1 LGVVVLETNI
11 PVKEIMNR
19 DVIGIDPD
27 DTAEVAAQRMKH
39 YDVGNLV
46 VINNKKA
53 IGIVTEEDLVRKLV
67 SKNLLPEKVKI
78 GDIMTSPLITV
89 SPNTSLTSAMR
100 IMLKNNIRRL
110 PIVEDRKLVGIITNK
125 DILSVSPELNRIL
138 IDLIEINRDLEI
150 KAPEEKS
157 EKAVFQGKCDRCGV
171 FSENLREVEGMLLC
185 EGCYEE
191 MMT

>member
-1 LGVVVLETNI
+1 MVVLETNI

-53 IGIVTEEDLVRKLV
+53 IGIVTEEDLVRKLI

-150 KAPEEKS
+150 KVPE

-171 FSENLREVEGMLLC
+171 LSENLREVEGMLLC

>member
-1 LGVVVLETNI
+1 MVVLETNI

-157 EKAVFQGKCDRCGV
+157 KKAVFQGKCDRCGV

>member
-1 LGVVVLETNI
+1 MGVVVLETNI
-11 PVKEIMNR
+11 PVREIMNR
-19 DVIGIDPD
+19 DVIGVDPD
-27 DTAEVAAQRMKH
+27 DTAEVAAQMMNR

-46 VINNKKA
+46 VIRSKKA

-125 DILSVSPELNRIL
+125 DLLSVSPELNRIL
-138 IDLIEINRDLEI
+138 IDLIEINRDLEM
-150 KAPEEKS
+150 KVPEETS
-157 EKAVFQGKCDRCGV
+157 EKAVFQGKCDICGV
-171 FSENLREVEGMLLC
+171 LSENLREVDGMLLC
-185 EGCYEE
+185 EDCYEE

>member
-1 LGVVVLETNI
+1 MVVLETNI

-100 IMLKNNIRRL
+100 LMLKNNIRRL

>member
-1 LGVVVLETNI
+1 VVVLETNI

-150 KAPEEKS
+150 KAPGEKS

>member
-1 LGVVVLETNI
+1 M
-11 PVKEIMNR
+11 PVREIMSTE
-19 DVIGIDPD
+19 VIGIDPD
-27 DTAEVAAQRMKH
+27 DTAEVAAKRMKH

-46 VINNKKA
+46 VMRNKKA

-89 SPNTSLTSAMR
+89 SPKMSLTLAMK

-110 PIVEDRKLVGIITNK
+110 PIIEDKKLVGIITNK
-125 DILSVSPELNRIL
+125 DLLSVSPELNRIL

-150 KAPEEKS
+150 KVPEEKS
-157 EKAVFQGKCDRCGV
+157 ENPVFQGKCDRCGA

-191 MMT
+191 MMA

>member
-1 LGVVVLETNI
+1 VVVLETNI

>member
-1 LGVVVLETNI
+1 MVVLETNI

-53 IGIVTEEDLVRKLV
+53 IGIVTEEDLVRKLI

>member
-1 LGVVVLETNI
+1 MVVLETNI

>member
-1 LGVVVLETNI
+1 MVVLESNI
-11 PVKEIMNR
+11 PVREIMNR
-19 DVIGIDPD
+19 DVIGVDPD
-27 DTAEVAAQRMKH
+27 DTAEVAAQMMNR

-46 VINNKKA
+46 VIRSKKA

-78 GDIMTSPLITV
+78 EDIMTSPLITV

-125 DILSVSPELNRIL
+125 DLLSVSPELNRIL
-138 IDLIEINRDLEI
+138 IDLIEINRDLEM
-150 KAPEEKS
+150 KVPEETS
-157 EKAVFQGKCDRCGV
+157 EKAVFQGKCDICGV
-171 FSENLREVEGMLLC
+171 LSENLREVDGMLLC
-185 EGCYEE
+185 EDCYEE
-191 MMT
+191 MIT

>member
-1 LGVVVLETNI
+1 MVVLETNI
-11 PVKEIMNR
+11 PVREIMNR
-19 DVIGIDPD
+19 DVIGVDPD
-27 DTAEVAAQRMKH
+27 DTAEVAAQMMNR

-46 VINNKKA
+46 VIKNKKA
-53 IGIVTEEDLVRKLV
+53 IGIVTEEDLVGKLV

-78 GDIMTSPLITV
+78 EDIMTSPLITV

-138 IDLIEINRDLEI
+138 IDLIEINRDLEM
-150 KAPEEKS
+150 KVPEETS
-157 EKAVFQGKCDRCGV
+157 EKAVSQGKCDICGV
-171 FSENLREVEGMLLC
+171 LSENLREVDGMLLC
-185 EGCYEE
+185 EDCYEE

>member
-1 LGVVVLETNI
+1 MVVLETNI
-11 PVKEIMNR
+11 PVREIMNR
-19 DVIGIDPD
+19 DVIGVDPD
-27 DTAEVAAQRMKH
+27 DTAEVAAQMMNR

-46 VINNKKA
+46 VIRNKKA

-78 GDIMTSPLITV
+78 EDIMTSPLITV

-125 DILSVSPELNRIL
+125 DLLSVSPELNRIL
-138 IDLIEINRDLEI
+138 IDLIEINRDLEM
-150 KAPEEKS
+150 KVPEETS
-157 EKAVFQGKCDRCGV
+157 EKAVFQGKCDICGV
-171 FSENLREVEGMLLC
+171 LSENLREVDGMLLC
-185 EGCYEE
+185 EDCYEE

>member
-1 LGVVVLETNI
+1 MNI
-11 PVKEIMNR
+11 SVREIMSR

-46 VINNKKA
+46 VMRDEKA

-78 GDIMTSPLITV
+78 EDIMTSPLITV

-125 DILSVSPELNRIL
+125 DLLSVSPELNRIL
-138 IDLIEINRDLEI
+138 IDLIEMNRDIEI
-150 KAPEEKS
+150 KVPEERS
-157 EKAVFQGKCDRCGV
+157 ERAVFQGKCDRCGV